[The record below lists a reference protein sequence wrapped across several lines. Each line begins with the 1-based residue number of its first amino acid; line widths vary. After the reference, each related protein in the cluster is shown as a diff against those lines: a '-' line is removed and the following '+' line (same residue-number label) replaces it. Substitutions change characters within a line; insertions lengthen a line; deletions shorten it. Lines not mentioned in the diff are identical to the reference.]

1 MLAYY
6 SMAVTKCHYSSYFG
20 NSFFT
25 STTYL
30 INAKQRF
37 VLFRSASS
45 FGVYMPTQDFHLLQS
60 VLLMDAIMLSH
71 KTDSFTWTDWPFK
84 HQMNKISL
92 LVVLT
97 LIFIIL
103 LTYGYH
109 MTFQMPL
116 W

>member
-60 VLLMDAIMLSH
+60 VLLMDAIMFNH
-71 KTDSFTWTDWPFK
+71 KIDSFILTYWPFK
-84 HQMNKISL
+84 HQMNKIFL

-97 LIFIIL
+97 LIFAIL
-103 LTYGYH
+103 LTYEYCV
-109 MTFQMPL
+109 TFQKPL